1 MNQFATATRLATS
14 ALLLT
19 LCFAAESALAVL
31 CTVSLG
37 STNPDG
43 TLTSATVC
51 DAATPIGSGNS
62 PAAMGAGLNADN
74 PGGLGLTWSFAD
86 RDPGSNAGD
95 IETAFSMTGIGAGS
109 GTWLINKD
117 AISAS
122 NRFVVTMKGG
132 SPLEDGFLWFLI
144 DTSLGANACTAG
156 QSAGGWDL
164 CGTWSMYGTD
174 GGDPKTVSD
183 LNLFVATGGN
193 TTTVTGVPE
202 PATGA
207 LLALALG
214 GVWLA
219 RRSRATD

>member
-1 MNQFATATRLATS
+1 MSRFTTATRLATS

-19 LCFAAESALAVL
+19 LCLGAESALAML
-31 CTVSLG
+31 CTASQS

-43 TLTSATVC
+43 TLTSATAC
-51 DAATPIGSGNS
+51 DLATPIGPGSS
-62 PAAMGAGLNADN
+62 PAATAAGLNADN
-74 PGGLGLTWSFAD
+74 PGGLGLTWSFID
-86 RDPGSNAGD
+86 RDPGSNTGD
-95 IETAFSMTGIGAGS
+95 IEAAFGMTGSGS

-117 AISAS
+117 AISAF

-132 SPLEDGFLWFLI
+132 SPLQNDFLWFLI
-144 DTSLGANACTAG
+144 DTSLGANACTAD
-156 QSAGGWDL
+156 QSAAGWDL
-164 CGTWSMYGTD
+164 CGTWSMYGTN
-174 GGDPKTVSD
+174 GDPKNVSHMD
-183 LNLFVATGGN
+183 LLVATGSN

-219 RRSRATD
+219 RSRSRTAE